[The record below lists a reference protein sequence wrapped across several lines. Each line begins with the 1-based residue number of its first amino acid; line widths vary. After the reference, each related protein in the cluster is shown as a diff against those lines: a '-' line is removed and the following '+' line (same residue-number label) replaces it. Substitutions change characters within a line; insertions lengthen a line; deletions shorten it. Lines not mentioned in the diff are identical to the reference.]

1 MSQMRHPCVRGDR
14 LVVVAAADPSVNDLK
29 FALNWLA
36 VRNLAATSG
45 W

>member
-1 MSQMRHPCVRGDR
+1 MPLLRHPCVCGDR
-14 LVVVAAADPSVNDLK
+14 LVVVSAADSAVNDLK
-29 FALNWLA
+29 FVLNWFA